1 MRACVPS
8 VGRLGWFRVRGAPG
22 PLVSGAGSW
31 LQVASLVSP
40 VVTPPVALRL
50 CSALFPLTHNHHLG
64 HLVGEVRRESRTDL
78 RDVQVGSSVG
88 CWLLGPLRPLAD
100 RRRR

>member
-22 PLVSGAGSW
+22 PPVSGAGSW

-40 VVTPPVALRL
+40 VVTPSVALRL
-50 CSALFPLTHNHHLG
+50 CSALFLLTHNHHLG
-64 HLVGEVRRESRTDL
+64 HLVGEARRESRTDL

-88 CWLLGPLRPLAD
+88 AGSWGLFGP
-100 RRRR
+100 